1 MVIIN
6 KVMFSSLLLLLLVG
20 CQGRLNNDNK
30 LDENEQEYILSKVN
44 NYQGLLKLYREKLS
58 KKEDP
63 EVRFKL
69 AEYYNLVE
77 DYGSSLHYLAPLLDN
92 KPSDKIYL
100 LQAKNLAAMGKGSGG
115 PNGYFCGF
123 RIKSKER

>member
-58 KKEDP
+58 KKRIL
-63 EVRFKL
+63 RFAL
-69 AEYYNLVE
+69 N
-77 DYGSSLHYLAPLLDN
+77 
-92 KPSDKIYL
+92 
-100 LQAKNLAAMGKGSGG
+100 
-115 PNGYFCGF
+115 
-123 RIKSKER
+123 